1 MSGHRV
7 LKHLFQVNFVVN
19 IDIEKKYYIKIENY
33 LFGIRNDLKL
43 VKVKT
48 FIEFEA
54 VNSRKLDF

>member
-48 FIEFEA
+48 FILFDE
-54 VNSRKLDF
+54 